1 MRSNRAAGVM
11 SLVAAATLLG
21 ASPAHADPRPHASPR
36 PHATVKHGRWINIGH
51 DSHSPTI
58 SWRPHA
64 VFKSR
69 SRVLQLVYRCWDGG
83 DGTRIQV
90 VISRKFAAGYSKE
103 KARMGLLP
111 CGRGVVHR
119 LTYSGAKKDAH
130 YQVGLFL
137 RGHRHTI
144 EYWVQNEL

>member
-1 MRSNRAAGVM
+1 MRSSRAAG
-11 SLVAAATLLG
+11 LVGLAATTTLLG
-21 ASPAHADPRPHASPR
+21 ASPAHADPRPHATPR
-36 PHATVKHGRWINIGH
+36 PHAEHGRWINIGH

-58 SWRPHA
+58 SWRPRA

-83 DGTRIQV
+83 DRTRIQV

-103 KARMGLLP
+103 KAHMGLLP
-111 CGRGVVHR
+111 CGRGTVRR
-119 LTYSGAKKDAH
+119 LTYTGAKKGAH
-130 YQVGLFL
+130 YQIGLFL